1 MLIIEKKKR
10 FSENSVHIFRIGMD
24 ETLEIKQFSGLLSAA
39 KNELRPLRIYM
50 FTFAKSFT
58 T

>member
-39 KNELRPLRIYM
+39 KKRI
-50 FTFAKSFT
+50 KT
-58 T
+58 TPNIYVYIC

>member
-1 MLIIEKKKR
+1 MLIIEKKNV

-39 KNELRPLRIYM
+39 KKRI
-50 FTFAKSFT
+50 KT
-58 T
+58 TPNIYVYIC